1 MKYILA
7 PRFNMI
13 DSTAMIMFGTLFAQG
28 KILQAILVFLGA
40 VIISSTLQFFYGKHV
55 KERQWQSLADSGQK
69 VAAIKCHRELYDS
82 TLKDALDAVDA
93 YVAKQR

>member
-28 KILQAILVFLGA
+28 EILQAVLVFLGA
-40 VIISSTLQFFYGKHV
+40 VIISSALQFFYGKHA
-55 KERQWQSLADSGQK
+55 KDRQ
-69 VAAIKCHRELYDS
+69 
-82 TLKDALDAVDA
+82 
-93 YVAKQR
+93 